1 MSHFSFSSF
10 KSFRFFLINFFFL
23 FHQLNSNY
31 ISIPFKNSRSLSSL
45 PSSASSEQICEYLV
59 ETDLTV
65 NIKVGTELQVI
76 PMSLSLWNKYIYITS
91 NLLAN
96 GVYDKDKSLSFNK
109 KEEEPMGDQ
118 SYFKKGQYCT
128 DTFVFD
134 TDKNIKNENTSFI
147 LTTEM
152 EYKTEYRKGLIGL
165 QITSYR
171 QEETL
176 INQLK
181 SKDLINNYYH
191 FLKFDSEDEGIFV
204 IGATPHEY
212 SPQKY
217 SYNDFRQVN
226 AREVSQSWE
235 LSMINIKYGDTKF
248 DNKNFDLD
256 FKFGLISVGLFIK
269 QEYYNDFFA
278 KRIEDGLCEEI
289 LYKDYYIYSCIDNDS
304 KVKFN
309 ELKGFHFYNLG
320 LEYDFIFTYK
330 DLFISFNNRKY
341 FLITHKKGAMT
352 TILGKPFFRKYTMIF
367 NPDNKQMGHYIKEEE
382 IIENKDGKT
391 LIYIIIILIL
401 LIILVSL
408 GIVFLKFFGRKKRKN
423 ELDENY
429 DYIPDEKN
437 SIGINQ

>member
-1 MSHFSFSSF
+1 MSYFSLTSL
-10 KSFRFFLINFFFL
+10 KLFRMLLISIFVL
-23 FHQLNSNY
+23 FYQVNSNY

-45 PSSASSEQICEYLV
+45 PNNASPEQIYEYLI
-59 ETDLTV
+59 ETDLTI
-65 NIKVGTELQVI
+65 NIKVGTLLQVI

-91 NLLAN
+91 NILTN
-96 GVYDKDKSLSFNK
+96 GVYDKDKSTTFKK
-109 KEEEPMGDQ
+109 KEEEPIGDQ
-118 SYFKKGQYCT
+118 SYFKKGEYCT
-128 DTFVFD
+128 DTFIFD
-134 TDKNIKNENTSFI
+134 SDKNIKNENTSFI

-191 FLKFDSEDEGIFV
+191 FLEFESEDEGIFV

-217 SYNDFRQVN
+217 SYNNLRQVN
-226 AREVSQSWE
+226 AREMSQSWE
-235 LSMINIKYGDTKF
+235 LSMTNIKYGDTKF
-248 DNKNFDLD
+248 ENKNFDLD
-256 FKFGLISVGLFIK
+256 FKFGLISVGQFIK
-269 QEYYNDFFA
+269 QEYYNDFFD
-278 KRIEDGLCEEI
+278 KRITDGLCEET

-309 ELKGFHFYNLG
+309 ELKDFHFYNFG
-320 LEYDFIFTYK
+320 LEYDFVFTYK

-341 FLITHKKGAMT
+341 FLITHKKGALA

-367 NPDNKQMGHYIKEEE
+367 NPDNKEMGHYIKEEE
-382 IIENKDGKT
+382 IIENKNDRT

-408 GIVFLKFFGRKKRKN
+408 GIMFLKLFGRKKRKN
-423 ELDENY
+423 ELEEIY
-429 DYIPDEKN
+429 DYIPGEKN
-437 SIGINQ
+437 SFGINQ

>member
-1 MSHFSFSSF
+1 MSYSSFSSF

-23 FHQLNSNY
+23 FYQMNSNY
-31 ISIPFKNSRSLSSL
+31 ISLPFKNSRSLSTL
-45 PSSASSEQICEYLV
+45 PSNASPDQICDYLI
-59 ETDLTV
+59 ETDLTI

-91 NLLAN
+91 NLLTN
-96 GVYDKDKSLSFNK
+96 GVYDKDKSLSFYK

-128 DTFVFD
+128 DTFIFD
-134 TDKNIKNENTSFI
+134 SDKNIRNENTSFI

-204 IGATPHEY
+204 IGAAPHEY
-212 SPQKY
+212 LPQKY
-217 SYNDFRQVN
+217 FYNNLRQVN
-226 AREVSQSWE
+226 TREISQNWV

-269 QEYYNDFFA
+269 QEYYNDFFD
-278 KRIEDGLCEEI
+278 KRITDGLCEEI

-309 ELKGFHFYNLG
+309 ELKDFHFYNFG

-341 FLITHKKGAMT
+341 FLITHKKGVMT

-367 NPDNKQMGHYIKEEE
+367 NPDNKQIGHYIREEE
-382 IIENKDGKT
+382 IIENRNGKT

-408 GIVFLKFFGRKKRKN
+408 GIIFLKFFGRKKRKN

-429 DYIPDEKN
+429 DYIPEEKN